1 MKIKLLIYKRYNDL
15 ILLMFEFFNNN
26 FLFVNNKSVVIKCTD
41 HHFMRLF
48 MIMQFQE
55 KKVKN
60 NQDNIPKQFNLSI
73 IFKIQGN
80 LTVVQK
86 KIHRVI

>member
-48 MIMQFQE
+48 MIMQF
-55 KKVKN
+55 
-60 NQDNIPKQFNLSI
+60 
-73 IFKIQGN
+73 
-80 LTVVQK
+80 
-86 KIHRVI
+86 